1 LDRAALA
8 IDASVYSQ
16 LASHFKFRSTVLH
29 FQKLSGHNWTNQ
41 ETPFN
46 LLFAVITHFVK
57 KVDVTFLIKNDYLAM
72 KKQWNCLCRKETRM
86 L

>member
-8 IDASVYSQ
+8 IDALAYSQ

-29 FQKLSGHNWTNQ
+29 FQNLSGHNWTNQ

-46 LLFAVITHFVK
+46 LLFVVMIHFVK
-57 KVDVTFLIKNDYLAM
+57 KRDDALLIKNDYFSI
-72 KKQWNCLCRKETRM
+72 KKQ
-86 L
+86 